1 MTTPMIT
8 ATNAPDMLTGALA
21 AAARGWHVF
30 PLLSGTKRP
39 ARPNHRERDCTGTD
53 PRCRDGHTGWDARAT
68 TDATRIRRAWSGE
81 SPAYGLGIACG
92 PSGLVVVDLDTH
104 KPGTEIPE
112 PWNRF
117 GIRTGEDVLDHL
129 AGAHGGT
136 ITPTF
141 TVRTPSGGT
150 HLYYTAPEGV
160 RYGNTAGTIGW
171 LVDTRA
177 HGGYVVA
184 APTTIGTSSYVVTDD
199 RAPAPLPWFLID
211 LLGRQHRP
219 APAAGPRPIRTEVDH
234 MPAYVKSAVDQ
245 EAHNVATAPAKKHN
259 ARLYVAAKALGQLI
273 AGGVLAE
280 HTAYDALSDAAHS
293 LIGPGCDCNPRE
305 IDSTIRSGFH
315 AGSRNP
321 RTPNPRDNSRTNSR
335 NNSRKAA

>member
-1 MTTPMIT
+1 MTTT
-8 ATNAPDMLTGALA
+8 DMLTGALA

-30 PLLSGTKRP
+30 PLLPSTKRP

-53 PRCRDGHTGWDARAT
+53 PRCRAGHTGWDARAT
-68 TDATRIRRAWSGE
+68 TDQTRIRRAWS
-81 SPAYGLGIACG
+81 SNNPSYGIGIACG

-129 AGAHGGT
+129 AGARGGT
-136 ITPTF
+136 ITPTY

-184 APTTIGTSSYVVTDD
+184 PPTTIGSSSYVVTDD
-199 RAPAPLPWFLID
+199 RPAAPLPLFLLD
-211 LLGRQHRP
+211 LLKPQRHTTSAA
-219 APAAGPRPIRTEVDH
+219 APKRFDARTDRV
-234 MPAYVKSAVDQ
+234 PAYVASAIKGEVAKVTSAGAKQ
-245 EAHNVATAPAKKHN
+245 HNH
-259 ARLYVAAKALGQLI
+259 RLLCAAIALGQLV
-273 AGGVLAE
+273 AGGVLDE
-280 HTAYDALSDAAHS
+280 RTAYDALTDAARV
-293 LIGPGCDCNPRE
+293 LMARGCDCTPIEVDR
-305 IDSTIRSGFH
+305 TIRSGFH
-315 AGSRNP
+315 IGSRNP
-321 RTPNPRDNSRTNSR
+321 RTPGTTRD
-335 NNSRKAA
+335 NSRKAA